1 MDPGDPVRL
10 GRTSLTVSR
19 LGLGTAWLGNMYQAV
34 EEDAA
39 TAILGRALE
48 LGVRLVD
55 TAPLYGL
62 GLAER
67 RIGPVLAARPRESF
81 ALSTKVGR
89 VLRPREPGDPEL
101 VDEGR
106 PLFVDAPELFP
117 AFDFSHDAV
126 LRTFAGSLERL
137 GLERVDIVL
146 IHDPDHH
153 FQQAVEGAYPALERL
168 RDDGA
173 VTAIGVGMNQA
184 ELLVEFAKATDIDC
198 VLLAGRYTLLD
209 QTGLRELL
217 PLCAQRGIS
226 VVIGGVYNTGILADP
241 TPGTLYNYRTAPA
254 ELLERVRRLQAV
266 CARHGVPLK
275 AAAIQF
281 PFGHPAVAAVLTG
294 VRTVAELDENARMLR
309 LPIPAGLWAELRAER
324 LLPEGVPVPP

>member
-1 MDPGDPVRL
+1 MDPGESVRL

-19 LGLGTAWLGNMYQAV
+19 LGVGTAWLGNMYQAV
-34 EEDAA
+34 DEGAA
-39 TAILGRALE
+39 AAILGRAFQ

-81 ALSTKVGR
+81 VLSTKVGR
-89 VLRPREPGDPEL
+89 VLRPREPGDREL

-106 PLFVDAPELFP
+106 PLFVDAPPLFP

-126 LRTFAGSLERL
+126 LRTLAGSLERL
-137 GLERVDIVL
+137 GLEQVDVVL
-146 IHDPDHH
+146 IHDPDDH
-153 FQQAVEGAYPALERL
+153 FGEALEGAYPALERL
-168 RDDGA
+168 RADGA

-184 ELLVEFAKATDIDC
+184 ELLVEFARATDVDC
-198 VLLAGRYTLLD
+198 LVLAGRYTLLD
-209 QTGLRELL
+209 QVGLRELL
-217 PLCAQRGIS
+217 PLCAERGIS
-226 VVIGGVYNTGILADP
+226 VVMGGVYNSGILADP
-241 TPGTLYNYRTAPA
+241 SPGTLYNYRTASP
-254 ELLERVRRLQAV
+254 ELLERVRRMQMV

-281 PFGHPAVAAVLTG
+281 PFGHPAVASVLTG

-309 LPIPAGLWAELRAER
+309 LPIPADLWAELRAER
-324 LLPEGVPVPP
+324 LLPEEVPVPP